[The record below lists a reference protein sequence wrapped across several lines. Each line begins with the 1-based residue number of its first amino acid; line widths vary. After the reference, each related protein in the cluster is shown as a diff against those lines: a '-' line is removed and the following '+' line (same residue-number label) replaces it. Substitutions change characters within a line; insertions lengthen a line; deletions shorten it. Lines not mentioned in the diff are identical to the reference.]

1 MRILVNEVLTRQ
13 RKKSIPT
20 IPLSDLDYAAA
31 PSTTDQAEAFQDR
44 TIVRQALAH
53 LVPEQQQVVVL
64 RYFAELTVPEVARSI
79 GVREGTV
86 KSRLHRALK
95 RLREKLEESGM
106 EVDGHG

>member
-1 MRILVNEVLTRQ
+1 M
-13 RKKSIPT
+13 
-20 IPLSDLDYAAA
+20 
-31 PSTTDQAEAFQDR
+31 
-44 TIVRQALAH
+44 
-53 LVPEQQQVVVL
+53 VVL
-64 RYFAELTVPEVARSI
+64 RYFAELTVPEVAGSI